1 MITYCLQQC
10 VYIHIYNIYIYTLH
24 IYTHIFI
31 YIYVCVKIQ
40 MMLLIYPS
48 MSTAGKFLTV
58 SRSCTSSQ
66 KVSKVMLSCSEAWL
80 IFFGYGD
87 MWTMWIQYIIVHV
100 DIHIYT
106 YIYIY
111 IYIYLYYMN
120 TLYDCELFF
129 YVWYHM
135 VTKKR
140 CGNVVSCT
148 AGLFGLPQA
157 LRQGVQL
164 LLHLFSQNPKVHPLS
179 REWMGMGEWDDCY

>member
-10 VYIHIYNIYIYTLH
+10 VYIHIYIIYIY
-24 IYTHIFI
+24 
-31 YIYVCVKIQ
+31 
-40 MMLLIYPS
+40 
-48 MSTAGKFLTV
+48 
-58 SRSCTSSQ
+58 
-66 KVSKVMLSCSEAWL
+66 
-80 IFFGYGD
+80 
-87 MWTMWIQYIIVHV
+87 
-100 DIHIYT
+100 IH

-111 IYIYLYYMN
+111 IYSYIYICVCKNPNDATHLSINVYSWKISDCVAKLHLFPKGVQGDAELLRSLAEFFWLWRHVDHVDTVYNCTCGYTYIYIRIYIYICTTWIHYMIVNLYI
-120 TLYDCELFF
+120 F